1 MAFLQRRA
9 EGFFVANT
17 PSVEESVM
25 MASDL
30 MRMEMENSRFRN
42 ALTILEA
49 KVTRGYPYHRYYT
62 SRRADFLRN
71 GFFVEPYT
79 QVLLYKEGLAVS
91 AHTTVF
97 AVDRESWW
105 AKNAKEWNISES

>member
-1 MAFLQRRA
+1 MAFLKRRA

-17 PSVEESVM
+17 PSVEESIM

-30 MRMEMENSRFRN
+30 MRVEMENGRFRN
-42 ALTILEA
+42 ALTVLEA
-49 KVTRGYPYHRYYT
+49 KATRGYPHHRY
-62 SRRADFLRN
+62 SIPRRADYLKN

-79 QVLLYKEGLAVS
+79 QVLLYKDGLAVS

-97 AVDRESWW
+97 ATDRESWW
-105 AKNAKEWNISES
+105 AKTAKEWNISEA